1 MSKLHWLRYAA
12 LSEGLS
18 WLTLLF
24 IAMPLKYVW
33 GDPLYVKIVGMTHGM
48 LFIALITLLLQTFM
62 ESRIDKKE
70 AITIF
75 IASFIPFGTFFTDK
89 GLRKVIEQEEGIRL
103 KVSEE

>member
-1 MSKLHWLRYAA
+1 MSKLQWLRYCA

-18 WLTLLF
+18 WLMLLF

-33 GDPLYVKIVGMTHGM
+33 GDPTYVKVIGMAHGI
-48 LFIALITLLLQTFM
+48 LFIALIALLLQTFM

-70 AITIF
+70 ALTIF

-89 GLRKVIEQEEGIRL
+89 SLRNSIAKEEPL
-103 KVSEE
+103 KVSA

>member
-1 MSKLHWLRYAA
+1 MSKLHWLRYSA
-12 LSEGLS
+12 LTEGVS
-18 WLTLLF
+18 WLLLLF

-33 GDPLYVKIVGMTHGM
+33 GDPSYVKVVGMGHGL
-48 LFIALITLLLQTFM
+48 LFIALIALLLQTFM

-70 AITIF
+70 ALKIF

-89 GLRKVIEQEEGIRL
+89 SLRELIAKEEAVRL

>member
-1 MSKLHWLRYAA
+1 MSKLQWLRYAA

-18 WLTLLF
+18 WLLLLF

-33 GDPLYVKIVGMTHGM
+33 GDPSYVKVIGMGHGL
-48 LFIALITLLLQTFM
+48 LFITLITMLLQTFM

-89 GLRKVIEQEEGIRL
+89 GLRDIIAEENILRS
-103 KVSEE
+103 KAS